1 MKFGLNVNVL
11 TLIRNIFRKGRPC
24 IYCGL
29 KTQCLGHVFGSI
41 HVYRVCEKCQEI
53 LRKESGK

>member
-1 MKFGLNVNVL
+1 MTIKNFF
-11 TLIRNIFRKGRPC
+11 RNFFRKGRPC

-29 KTQCLGHVFGSI
+29 KTRNLGHVFGSI